1 MKKYFYRQTNQ
12 FVLDKT
18 QLGSE
23 AQLVD
28 NMNALYA
35 AVYEEFFGATE
46 NPKYKNLTP
55 LQKFQKLNE
64 YAYKWLKERGLE
76 NG

>member
-18 QLGSE
+18 QLTSN
-23 AQLVD
+23 AQRTE

-35 AVYEEFFGATE
+35 AVYDEFFGASE

-55 LQKFQKLNE
+55 LQKFERLNL
-64 YAYKWLKERGLE
+64 YAEKWLKEKGLDK
-76 NG
+76 